1 MHGAAFVDAGNIWLL
16 NEDADPEVRKPGAV
30 ISKQFLSELIV
41 GTGVGLRFDFSFFV
55 LRLDLAFPI
64 RKPWLP
70 EGERWVFDEINF
82 GDPSWRKENLVL
94 HLAIGY
100 PF

>member
-1 MHGAAFVDAGNIWLL
+1 L
-16 NEDADPEVRKPGAV
+16 NELA
-30 ISKQFLSELIV
+30 V
-41 GTGVGLRFDFSFFV
+41 GTGVGTRFDFNFFV

-70 EGERWVFDEINF
+70 DGQRWVFDEIAF
-82 GDPSWRKENLVL
+82 GSSRWRGENLIL
-94 HLAIGY
+94 NIAIGY